1 MKRFDK
7 EIKNKIDSFE
17 SPVASD
23 LWSKIETRRAV
34 NELEKG
40 IMKKSSKVLT
50 IILIA
55 TLLISGG
62 IWSYYQI
69 DLENVTSDEIKEI
82 QNKIEEKAEIQS
94 KVNPTASI
102 EKLQEIKIEENT
114 KDNAFYENP
123 KKQIIS
129 NNIAKNLNAENN
141 SLDISRKTYKN
152 TAQNRNG
159 SIGDIYNKLTL
170 GFSSNHARTIEN
182 SSLQTVVQTATP
194 IVVKDNITFQNFS
207 GILPTWPH
215 FYNPSKK
222 LKLNRSEIVCGKAPK
237 NYPFT
242 YYVDFGFSP
251 ERTVKYLTVK
261 DSYFEG
267 YAEQRNATEGFHF
280 AYALNTRLSMVHYT
294 GLTFKIGFQFQQTN
308 DFFEYIDLNYTEE
321 AEDGEI
327 ITGPYQIAK
336 YNRYKSFDIPLM
348 VGYEIDIN
356 NFTFALNTGIHM
368 NLFYDKSGYI
378 LTPDESW
385 STIQN
390 DNVVYKNWIGTSWVA
405 NIGAYFHLNNRTQL
419 MMEPHFKYS
428 LSSMTVKDYP
438 IEQRNF
444 STGMRLGLRFRM

>member
-17 SPVASD
+17 SPIAPD

-40 IMKKSSKVLT
+40 IMKKSYKISALF
-50 IILIA
+50 
-55 TLLISGG
+55 LISALLLSGG
-62 IWSYYQI
+62 VWSYYQNG
-69 DLENVTSDEIKEI
+69 LENVNTEHFEQIQKESSDRPNHNQLLTK
-82 QNKIEEKAEIQS
+82 
-94 KVNPTASI
+94 PTASTDD
-102 EKLQEIKIEENT
+102 LQNSKSTKEIEESS
-114 KDNAFYENP
+114 FSGNP
-123 KKQIIS
+123 KQITKKDATNILNSS
-129 NNIAKNLNAENN
+129 NSILAN
-141 SLDISRKTYKN
+141 SGKAHKN
-152 TAQNRNG
+152 TNQNRFDG
-159 SIGDIYNKLTL
+159 IQDINHELAYN
-170 GFSSNHARTIEN
+170 FSDNQANSFEK
-182 SSLQTVVQTATP
+182 SSLASVTEITTP
-194 IVVKDNITFQNFS
+194 IAVKDNTFLNFLDIEPS
-207 GILPTWPH
+207 WPH
-215 FYNPSKK
+215 FNTLGKK
-222 LKLNRSEIVCGKAPK
+222 LKLNRSDIVCGKTPK

-280 AYALNTRLSMVHYT
+280 AYALNARLSMVHYT
-294 GLTFKIGFQFQQTN
+294 GLTFKTGFQFQQTN

-321 AEDGEI
+321 TEDGEI
-327 ITGPYQIAK
+327 ITGPYEIAK

-348 VGYEIDIN
+348 IGYEIDIN
-356 NFTFALNTGIHM
+356 SFSFALNTGIHM
-368 NLFYDKSGYI
+368 NVFYDKSGYI

-390 DNVVYKNWIGTSWVA
+390 DNVVYKNWIGTSWA
-405 NIGAYFHLNNRTQL
+405 TNIGAYFHLNNRTQL

-428 LSSMTVKDYP
+428 LSSITVKNYP